1 MKNNSAFHRFAAVVL
16 SSFALLSLGVG
27 LAHAQKGGAPAGPPP
42 TTSMHPTVNSKF
54 DADKVLFDSNGKPI
68 SPNDAKADNC
78 FLPPLNGLHIVTA
91 SAAELQ
97 IPAKSQHEY
106 ENGCSALR
114 NKKIPEA
121 ENHLRKAVKDDAK
134 FPSAWVVLGQVLE
147 AEQKMDD
154 ARNACSQSVTA
165 NPSYVP
171 AYLCLADI
179 SARSKNWDE
188 VLKQSA
194 HALELDPVTDA
205 VAYSYNAAANF
216 NLNNLTAAEKSA
228 LRAVEIDKSNNDP
241 RVHFLLAQIYGAK
254 GDGASE
260 AAQLREYL
268 KFATDPADVAMVKG
282 YLAELDKQNGK

>member
-42 TTSMHPTVNSKF
+42 KNPMQPTVNSKF
-54 DADKVLFDSNGKPI
+54 DADQVLFDSNGKPI
-68 SPNDAKADNC
+68 SPNDAKAANC
-78 FLPPLNGLHIVTA
+78 FLPPLNGVHIVTA

-106 ENGCSALR
+106 EDGCTALR

-121 ENHLRKAVKDDAK
+121 ENHLRKAVKEDAK

-154 ARNACSQSVTA
+154 ARNACSQSITA

-228 LRAVEIDKSNNDP
+228 LKAVEIDKSNNDP